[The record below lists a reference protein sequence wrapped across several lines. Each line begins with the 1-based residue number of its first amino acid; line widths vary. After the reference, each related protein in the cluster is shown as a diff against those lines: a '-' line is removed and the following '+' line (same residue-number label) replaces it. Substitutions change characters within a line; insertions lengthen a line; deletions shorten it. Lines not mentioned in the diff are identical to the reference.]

1 MFSIQLLVIHVLHS
15 SNSFVSVNQQN
26 VDVVGLTG
34 SKMFIPTRNTSPL
47 TSTLL
52 QSPRKVVLVIIILF
66 CLILL
71 LSILKGMSNK
81 FQEIMYS
88 TFCLVYSI
96 LKSLQVVNVRTLVF
110 RLFGMNNKTFLWY
123 EANFVVGIQTFQ
135 ITIWQC
141 WRCFI
146 FAEQSNSRRQ
156 IIDLFIQATYIN
168 TDGNRV
174 LWWM

>member
-15 SNSFVSVNQQN
+15 SNSFVLVNQQN

-34 SKMFIPTRNTSPL
+34 SRMFIPTRNTSPL

-110 RLFGMNNKTFLWY
+110 RLFGMNNKTFL
-123 EANFVVGIQTFQ
+123 
-135 ITIWQC
+135 
-141 WRCFI
+141 
-146 FAEQSNSRRQ
+146 
-156 IIDLFIQATYIN
+156 
-168 TDGNRV
+168 
-174 LWWM
+174 

>member
-15 SNSFVSVNQQN
+15 SKSFVSVNQRN

-34 SKMFIPTRNTSPL
+34 TRMFIPTRNTSPL

-52 QSPRKVVLVIIILF
+52 QSPRKVVIVIIILF

-71 LSILKGMSNK
+71 LSILKEMRNK
-81 FQEIMYS
+81 FREIMYS
-88 TFCLVYSI
+88 DFCFVI
-96 LKSLQVVNVRTLVF
+96 VRTLVF
-110 RLFGMNNKTFLWY
+110 RLFGMNNKAFLWY
-123 EANFVVGIQTFQ
+123 EVNFVVGIQTFQ

-146 FAEQSNSRRQ
+146 FAEQSNSSRQ
-156 IIDLFIQATYIN
+156 IIDLFIQTTYIN